1 MGIIETFEL
10 AIKNLLAS
18 KVRALLT
25 MLGII
30 IGVAAVIVI
39 IAMGN
44 GMENYMEDS
53 FESMGTNLLTVNV
66 MGRGTSRSIS
76 VEDMYEFVDE
86 NTDYFAAM
94 SPTVSVS
101 ATIKV
106 DTDELSSTTIT
117 GIAEDYNEMQ
127 SLELSSGRFIQYVDI
142 MAYKKVC
149 VIGSYIAQDFF
160 GGNAIGREIKINGT
174 KYQIIGVL
182 EETAEST
189 EGDGD
194 DVIYLPYTVAM
205 KASGTGTVSSYAL
218 EIASEDTV
226 SESKDAVET
235 FLYEE
240 FDDENAYR
248 VNSMAEMLE
257 TMTSMINIL
266 VTVLAAIAAISLVV
280 GGIGIMN
287 IMLVSVSERTREI
300 GIRKSLGAKQKHI
313 MRQFV
318 IEAATTSAIGGL
330 MGIAVG
336 YLLSSIGTSI
346 VTVMLEAEM
355 SLTPTMGSVLLA
367 FGVSVSIGILFGYL
381 PAKKA
386 AKLNPIDALRYD

>member
-1 MGIIETFEL
+1 MLITETFEM
-10 AIKNLLAS
+10 AIKNLLTS
-18 KVRALLT
+18 KVRSLLT

-44 GMENYMEDS
+44 GMQNYMEES

-66 MGRGTSRSIS
+66 MDRGASRNIS
-76 VEDMYEFVDE
+76 EDEMYQFVNE
-86 NTDYFAAM
+86 NQDLFVAM
-94 SPTVSVS
+94 SPTFNLN
-101 ATIKV
+101 ATIKIDS
-106 DTDELSSTTIT
+106 DTLDATRVS
-117 GIAEDYNEMQ
+117 GVAEDYNEMNA
-127 SLELSSGRFIQYVDI
+127 LELTAGRFIQYADV
-142 MAYKKVC
+142 MTNKKVC
-149 VIGSYIAQDFF
+149 VVGSYISKNFF
-160 GGNAIGREIKINGT
+160 NGNAIGQYVKLNGL
-174 KYQIIGVL
+174 KYKVVGVL
-182 EETAEST
+182 EEGADSA
-189 EGDGD
+189 EGDAD
-194 DVIYLPYTVAM
+194 DVIYLPYSSAM
-205 KASGTGTVSSYAL
+205 RMSGVNQVSSYSIEVTSEETVMASKRAM
-218 EIASEDTV
+218 EIFLFEKY
-226 SESKDAVET
+226 KD
-235 FLYEE
+235 
-240 FDDENAYR
+240 DDAYSI
-248 VNSMAEMLE
+248 NSMAEMLD

-266 VTVLAAIAAISLVV
+266 VVILAAIAAISLVV

-330 MGIAVG
+330 IGIGFG
-336 YLLSSIGTSI
+336 YLLSGVGTSI
-346 VTVMLEAEM
+346 VTMALDVEL
-355 SLTPTMGSVLLA
+355 SLTPSMASIMLA